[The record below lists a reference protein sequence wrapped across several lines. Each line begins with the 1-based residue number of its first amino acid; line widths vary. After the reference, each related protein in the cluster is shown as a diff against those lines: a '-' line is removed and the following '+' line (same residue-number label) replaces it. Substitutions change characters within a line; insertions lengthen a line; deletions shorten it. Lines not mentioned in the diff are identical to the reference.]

1 MDENGK
7 TIKTLFKKFDEAD
20 EKIKWIES
28 FLNSEL
34 GFRPTPAALV
44 TDGEVYK
51 KFKEINKILKGNGK
65 MGMITKVMLLWMGH
79 RLSYLLL
86 GGAITWIIKDIITH

>member
-7 TIKTLFKKFDEAD
+7 TIKALFSKYDESA
-20 EKIKWIES
+20 EQIKWIQS

-44 TDGEVYK
+44 TEGEVYK

-65 MGMITKVMLLWMGH
+65 MGVVTKVMLLWMGH

-86 GGAITWIIKDIITH
+86 GGTITWIIKDLIK